1 MAAKDNDLG
10 IKGWVYAGRY
20 SLQRYAYT
28 LQRVTGVGIILY
40 LLIHLYVTAQKN
52 AGEAAWANA
61 MDAVR
66 PLHIGEYFL
75 FLAIVIHACNGFRLV
90 WAEFGLGLGRPIKNV
105 YPYQTCLDRNRV
117 FFFVSMA
124 LVFILAVVGTADF
137 FNLIRVL

>member
-28 LQRVTGVGIILY
+28 LQRVTGLGIILY

-52 AGEAAWANA
+52 AGEAAWAGA

-66 PLHIGEYFL
+66 PLQIGEYFL
-75 FLAIVIHACNGFRLV
+75 FLAIIIHAPATVSAWSGRNSGLV
-90 WAEFGLGLGRPIKNV
+90 SGAPSRMSIRTRPAWTQPGVLHAILAV
-105 YPYQTCLDRNRV
+105 V
-117 FFFVSMA
+117 FV
-124 LVFILAVVGTADF
+124 LAVVGTADF
-137 FNLIRVL
+137 FNLIRWS